1 MIYSRSRLGRDSR
14 PALRELPAALALAVE
29 IVDGRPEHVGHGGR
43 SRAPARLAYP
53 ATLDRPIVRL
63 ERHGFEIG
71 RSLHGDLLYVA
82 DRAAEQAREVPPDPT
97 IIGVARILDALELV
111 LRRRRDGT
119 TSDDDSRSLRALE
132 RLAKKHLE
140 TRRWVSR
147 HAVSSRKDERWQGIG
162 WQLPAR
168 DDFDRAERVRDIGA
182 RAERLARSGNALLNE
197 QLSEPEK
204 RRDSVKGLAYAV
216 AIELI
221 SEVWRSKT
229 VDTQGR
235 DKEADTETLKKDFER
250 RFKATKLTGQL
261 LTKRALV
268 ACGLS
273 RDTAKNWTRTGHL
286 LKG

>member
-1 MIYSRSRLGRDSR
+1 MASAKNAAKKKTAHSGVRESDDS
-14 PALRELPAALALAVE
+14 
-29 IVDGRPEHVGHGGR
+29 
-43 SRAPARLAYP
+43 
-53 ATLDRPIVRL
+53 TLDRPIVRL

-82 DRAAEQAREVPPDPT
+82 DQAAEQAREVPPDPT

-119 TSDDDSRSLRALE
+119 TSKADEKSLRALE

-235 DKEADTETLKKDFER
+235 DKEADTATLVEDFER
-250 RFKATKLTGQL
+250 RFKASKLTGQL

-273 RDTAKNWTRTGHL
+273 RDTAKNWTRTGHI

>member
-1 MIYSRSRLGRDSR
+1 MASAKKAAKKKTSDLHSGDLHSGVRESDDS
-14 PALRELPAALALAVE
+14 
-29 IVDGRPEHVGHGGR
+29 
-43 SRAPARLAYP
+43 
-53 ATLDRPIVRL
+53 TLDRPIVRL

-82 DRAAEQAREVPPDPT
+82 DQAAEQAREVPPDPT

-119 TSDDDSRSLRALE
+119 TSGDDSKALRALE

-147 HAVSSRKDERWQGIG
+147 HEVSSRKDERWQGLG

-182 RAERLARSGNALLNE
+182 RAERLARSGNALLDKFIDDPE
-197 QLSEPEK
+197 ARKSKLS
-204 RRDSVKGLAYAV
+204 GLAYAV
-216 AIELI
+216 ALELA
-221 SEVWRSKT
+221 SEVWRAQI
-229 VDTQGR
+229 VDTRGR
-235 DKEADTETLKKDFER
+235 DKKADIAALAKDFER
-250 RFKATKLTGQL
+250 RFKATKLTGEL

-273 RDTAKNWTRTGHL
+273 RDTAKNWTRAGHL
-286 LKG
+286 LKE